1 MEIRYNLEKIKAIV
15 TNLSIAF
22 DASMAIYDEAGHTLF
37 RRFKENE
44 TFCDELQRRLQG
56 RAMCRCSDTAL
67 LKKCAETGKPQSHV
81 CHAGLI
87 DTAIPLI
94 KDSLTVGYLI
104 IGRIRPTR
112 ELPESTVRR
121 LHWHSA
127 DLPLLQEQYRT
138 LAYFTQEQ
146 LDALIALVNQ
156 IFFESAICIEYTDVL
171 ASAVAYIDSHLRQPI
186 TVSQLCTQCYVS
198 KNRLYALFHDNFH
211 TTVKD
216 FIVERKLNLAKQ
228 LLLDTQ
234 MPIKDV
240 AEAVSLGDHTYF
252 CKLFKKRT
260 GMSAKEY
267 RCFVTSGNP

>member
-44 TFCDELQRRLQG
+44 TFCDELQRRQQG
-56 RAMCRCSDTAL
+56 RAKCHCCDTAL

-112 ELPESTVRR
+112 ELPESIVRR

-156 IFFESAICIEYTDVL
+156 IFIESAICIEYTDVL